1 MCTLARFGQFVCDG
15 HHTMVDFERRQ
26 QLEDVCGSSRADDDR
41 RRGNCLNP

>member
-26 QLEDVCGSSRADDDR
+26 RLEDVAGAA
-41 RRGNCLNP
+41 GPMQTAAAAIA